1 MISRKARR
9 QALSHT
15 LTLGL
20 LSSLLFAC
28 SKPAQESANPLPTA
42 QQPGI
47 FGGKEV
53 QDNQF
58 NGVVALVM
66 VDPGTKEAIGICSG
80 TLISETI
87 ILTAAHCVKGFP
99 HTFLLGV
106 SFAKNAL
113 SEKSLQTLIR
123 VEATEYHDRYNIASS
138 KEMYDLGLVKIP
150 RGSVPAGIQPVT
162 LASADIGLRDG
173 AKITVAGYGVNSAIR
188 NKGAG
193 TLRTNKLKIDRA
205 NYSSFEF
212 SVNQLMNGVCSG
224 DSGGPAFVTGK
235 NGELIQVGVVSRG
248 FDLVVVKCIIETYFT
263 RVDKF
268 QEWIL
273 QASAILNRY
282 GS

>member
-1 MISRKARR
+1 MLRKISVVIV
-9 QALSHT
+9 
-15 LTLGL
+15 GL
-20 LSSLLFAC
+20 FLFAC
-28 SKPAQESANPLPTA
+28 TKPAPDSQSPVGMANN
-42 QQPGI
+42 PGI
-47 FGGKEV
+47 FGGKDV

-58 NGVVALVM
+58 NGVVALIM
-66 VDPGTKEAIGICSG
+66 FDRGSRQPTGICSG

-99 HTFLLGV
+99 NSFLLGV

-113 SEKSLQTLIR
+113 TETSLQQLVR
-123 VEATEYHDRYNIASS
+123 VEATEYHDRYNLSAS

-150 RGSVPAGIQPVT
+150 RGSVPAGVHPVT
-162 LASADIGLRDG
+162 LASAETGLRNG
-173 AKITVAGYGVNSAIR
+173 SKITVAGYGVNSALR

-193 TLRTNKLKIDRA
+193 TLRTNKLKIDNA
-205 NYSSFEF
+205 NYSGFEF

-235 NGELIQVGVVSRG
+235 NGELVQVGVVSRG

-273 QASAILNRY
+273 EASALLNRY